1 MLESLRRYDEEL
13 AALQMEEKRPPT
25 DEEAFQA
32 VIDHINWRLAEMPDY
47 KDISWASEW
56 VVNRR
61 VTVVTYR
68 VATEDEDQMFELE
81 WIDA

>member
-47 KDISWASEW
+47 KDIS
-56 VVNRR
+56 
-61 VTVVTYR
+61 
-68 VATEDEDQMFELE
+68 
-81 WIDA
+81 